1 MKPSTRLSTLLA
13 ATIVPTLALCLA
25 ACTTMGHD
33 HEPTVKTA
41 TSPEIRAF
49 FQGAGKTVVT
59 FVGYSGAG
67 YENPAAML
75 AAAEQVLSKYD
86 PKTTIV
92 NIGATEE
99 GIGAI
104 YELAEHRDF
113 PTTGIVSTQAK
124 KVDAKVAAH
133 CDYVFYVEDDTWGG
147 FLKGTETL
155 SPTSAAM
162 VENSTVIV
170 AIGGG
175 EVARDELIAAK
186 RAGKKVQFIPADMN
200 HQLAIEAAERKGLP
214 MPTDFGGAVQS
225 MF

>member
-1 MKPSTRLSTLLA
+1 MKLVTPASAVLSA
-13 ATIVPTLALCLA
+13 AFLPLLALCLA
-25 ACTTMGHD
+25 ACATVGHD
-33 HEPTVKTA
+33 HAPKVKTA
-41 TSPEIRAF
+41 TSAEIRTF
-49 FQGAGKTVVT
+49 FQGTGKTVLT

-67 YENPAAML
+67 YDNEPALL

-86 PKTTIV
+86 PRTTIV

-104 YELAEHRDF
+104 YELAEHEGF
-113 PTTGIVSTQAK
+113 LTTGIVSTQAK
-124 KVDAKVAAH
+124 KVDARVAAH
-133 CDYVFYVEDDTWGG
+133 CDYVFYVEDETWGG
-147 FLKGTETL
+147 FLKGTDTL

-200 HQLAIEAAERKGLP
+200 HQKAIETAQRKGLP
-214 MPTDFGGAVQS
+214 EPTDFRGAAHS
-225 MF
+225 LF